1 MTRYPRPEGNR
12 PQHGK
17 VVATSNHGGTMLSIH
32 YGDRDD
38 VIYDTSTFFDYSY
51 SPSWLQDPL
60 SQRIIKSIDNG
71 TVLGANAIDTKVLG
85 VIPPEKLSTG
95 TKTLLLMLF
104 MPENLYNAS
113 TCGDNCAYWILC
125 IASKHDITINLYH
138 MMDFGKGRFTVRV
151 NNTGQIVHTM
161 DELILISAKCL
172 REART

>member
-1 MTRYPRPEGNR
+1 
-12 PQHGK
+12 
-17 VVATSNHGGTMLSIH
+17 MLSIH

-95 TKTLLLMLF
+95 KKSLQ
-104 MPENLYNAS
+104 S
-113 TCGDNCAYWILC
+113 I
-125 IASKHDITINLYH
+125 
-138 MMDFGKGRFTVRV
+138 KGAFVAA
-151 NNTGQIVHTM
+151 I
-161 DELILISAKCL
+161 
-172 REART
+172 

>member
-12 PQHGK
+12 TQHGK

-104 MPENLYNAS
+104 MPQNLYNAS
-113 TCGDNCAYWILC
+113 TCGDNCAYWILR

-151 NNTGQIVHTM
+151 TNTGQIVHTM

-172 REART
+172 REARA

>member
-1 MTRYPRPEGNR
+1 
-12 PQHGK
+12 
-17 VVATSNHGGTMLSIH
+17 MLSIH
-32 YGDRDD
+32 YGDRDN

-71 TVLGANAIDTKVLG
+71 TVFGANAIDTKVLG

-104 MPENLYNAS
+104 MPQNLYNAS
-113 TCGDNCAYWILC
+113 TCGDNCAYWILR

-151 NNTGQIVHTM
+151 TNTGQIVHTM

-172 REART
+172 REARA

>member
-1 MTRYPRPEGNR
+1 
-12 PQHGK
+12 
-17 VVATSNHGGTMLSIH
+17 MLSIH

-60 SQRIIKSIDNG
+60 SQGIIKSIDNG

-104 MPENLYNAS
+104 MPENLYNVS

-151 NNTGQIVHTM
+151 TNTGQIVHTM

>member
-51 SPSWLQDPL
+51 SSSWLQDPL

-113 TCGDNCAYWILC
+113 TCGDNCAYWILR

-151 NNTGQIVHTM
+151 TNTGQIVHTM

-172 REART
+172 REARA

>member
-1 MTRYPRPEGNR
+1 
-12 PQHGK
+12 
-17 VVATSNHGGTMLSIH
+17 MLSIH

-71 TVLGANAIDTKVLG
+71 AVLGANAIDTKVLG

-113 TCGDNCAYWILC
+113 TCGDNCAYWILR

-151 NNTGQIVHTM
+151 TNTGQIVHTM

>member
-1 MTRYPRPEGNR
+1 
-12 PQHGK
+12 
-17 VVATSNHGGTMLSIH
+17 MLSIH

-38 VIYDTSTFFDYSY
+38 AIYDTSTFFDYSY

-60 SQRIIKSIDNG
+60 SQRIIKSIDSG

-104 MPENLYNAS
+104 MPQNLYNAS
-113 TCGDNCAYWILC
+113 TCGDNCAYWILR

-138 MMDFGKGRFTVRV
+138 MMDFGKARFTARV
-151 NNTGQIVHTM
+151 INSGQGVHTV

-172 REART
+172 REARA